1 MPKAKKVQKLGF
13 LHQVVVNAKENILKK
28 ITSANPANTGM
39 IDKKVE
45 EHSYGSSHLILFCP
59 RPGIYTSAPPA
70 LRPSDLGQ
78 VTPPDLLHPQLVD

>member
-45 EHSYGSSHLILFCP
+45 EHSYCYGESFSSLDRKSKRPQHSFKLKLNSEQGTNFILF
-59 RPGIYTSAPPA
+59 YQ
-70 LRPSDLGQ
+70 D
-78 VTPPDLLHPQLVD
+78 